1 MTDTATADTTA
12 PTVATPLPTRAKIV
26 IIGGGILGCSIAYHL
41 TKNGETDVLLLE
53 QHQLTDGAT
62 WHAAGL
68 VGQLRSSRNTTRMLE
83 HSVEMYS
90 GLEAETGQAV
100 DWHQV
105 GSLRLA
111 CSPDR
116 VLELRRLA
124 TMAKSFGLPMDII
137 SPEAAQALFPLM
149 STEDVLAAAF
159 LPTDGYIDP
168 ASVTQ
173 AIAKGARQRNAQIHE
188 NTKVTSI
195 TVDGRR
201 ITKVSVLQKDG
212 TRGDIECEVVV
223 NAAGMWGLEVGRM
236 AGARIP
242 AIAVEHQYVL
252 TGPITEMPAAE
263 IRAMPTLRDPDHLV
277 YYKPDGQG
285 LLVGGYEPN
294 TLAFGET
301 GIPVPFQRQLIDPN
315 LDRFEQLAVLAAKRT
330 PVIERAGIRTV
341 VNGPIPYSADADFVM
356 GRTPE
361 IDNFFVASG
370 FLYGIAAGG
379 GAGKMMAEWIMEGR
393 PSLDLWPL
401 DVRRFAFHHTT
412 RQFMYPRAVELYGHH
427 YKLSAPGS
435 EHESSRG
442 IRRSPLHETLKARRA
457 VFGSRGG
464 WERPNWFAPVGVE
477 AVDRPSFAKPNWF
490 DHVGEEALAVRNR
503 VALVDQTSFA
513 KFEITGPGALA
524 AVQHL
529 SVADMDK
536 SVGTVT
542 YTQLCNERGG
552 IECDLTMSRTA
563 EDSWYVVTGAAFGAH
578 DMGWIRA
585 NSPDDGSVIVRDL
598 TSARAVI
605 NVCGPLS
612 REVLQSVCEDDLSNA
627 AFKYG
632 RARDITIGSA
642 PVWAMRIG
650 YTGELGWELHIPT
663 EYAAHVEELLR
674 AAGEPH
680 DIADVGYRAIDR
692 LRMEKGYVYW
702 STDVTP
708 DTSPWE
714 AGLAWRVD
722 LGKGDFIGRDALVA
736 QQAGGIQRLL
746 CTFTLELPEGQRAYP
761 VSGEAII
768 ADDEVVGFTTS
779 ANFGHTVGKPIAYG
793 YLPAA
798 FADRTDFVIEVYGE
812 PIPATRNTGPL
823 YDPTNARLR
832 S

>member
-1 MTDTATADTTA
+1 MNEL
-12 PTVATPLPTRAKIV
+12 VALPTRARIV

-41 TKNGETDVLLLE
+41 TKMGEQDVVLLE

-68 VGQLRSSRNTTRMLE
+68 VGQLRSSRNVTRMLE
-83 HSVEMYS
+83 HSVEMYAA
-90 GLEAETGQAV
+90 LEAETGQAV

-124 TMAKSFGLPMDII
+124 TMAKSFGLPMDLITA
-137 SPEAAQALFPLM
+137 EQAQSLFPLM

-173 AIAKGARQRNAQIHE
+173 AIAKGARQRNATIIE

-195 TVDGRR
+195 TVEGRR
-201 ITKVSVLQKDG
+201 ITKVTTD
-212 TRGDIECEVVV
+212 RGDIECEMVV
-223 NAAGMWGLEVGRM
+223 NAAGMWGLEIGRL
-236 AGARIP
+236 AGARVP

-252 TGPITEMPAAE
+252 TGPITEMPAGE

-294 TLAFGET
+294 TLPFGET

-315 LDRFEQLAVLAAKRT
+315 LDRFAQLAALAAKRT

-361 IDNFFVASG
+361 LDNFFVATG

-379 GAGKMMAEWIMEGR
+379 GAGKMMAEWMLEGR

-412 RQFMYPRAVELYGHH
+412 RHFMYPRAVELYGHH

-435 EHESSRG
+435 EHETSRG
-442 IRRSPLHETLKARRA
+442 IRRSPLHDTLANQRA

-464 WERPNWFAPVGVE
+464 WERPNWFAPPDVE
-477 AVDRPSFAKPNWF
+477 AVDRPSFENPNWF
-490 DHVGEEALAVRNR
+490 DHVGEEARAVRER
-503 VALVDQTSFA
+503 VALIDQTSFA

-524 AVQHL
+524 AVQWL

-536 SVGTVT
+536 PVGTVT
-542 YTQLCNERGG
+542 YTQLCNDRGG
-552 IECDLTMSRTA
+552 IECDLTMARRA
-563 EDSWYVVTGAAFGAH
+563 PDSWYVVTGAAFGAH
-578 DMGWIRA
+578 DMGWIRG
-585 NSPDDGSVIVRDL
+585 NSPTDGSVIVRDL

-612 REVLQSVCEDDLSNA
+612 RDVLQAVCEEDVSNA
-627 AFKYG
+627 SFRYAKG
-632 RARDITIGSA
+632 REITIGSA
-642 PVWAMRIG
+642 PVWAIRIG
-650 YTGELGWELHIPT
+650 YTGELGWELHIPA
-663 EYAAHVEELLR
+663 EYAAHVYELLH
-674 AAGEPH
+674 AAGQRH
-680 DIADVGYRAIDR
+680 GIANVGYRAIDR

-708 DTSPWE
+708 DTTPWE

-722 LGKGDFIGRDALVA
+722 LNKGDFCGRDALVA
-736 QQAGGIQRLL
+736 QQTEGPTRRL
-746 CTFTLELPEGQRAYP
+746 CTFTLEEMAYP

-768 ADDEVVGFTTS
+768 VQSTAGSEVVGFTTS
-779 ANFGHTVGKPIAYG
+779 ANFGHTIGKPIAYG
-793 YLPAA
+793 YVPIEH
-798 FADRTDFVIEVYGE
+798 ADRTDFVIEVYGR
-812 PIPATRNTGPL
+812 PIPATRHDGPL

-832 S
+832 TS